1 MIIVSNATVLQEN
14 SMTNRNP
21 FKATAFLAVPT
32 ALLLM
37 AQPVF
42 AESFWGA
49 GNGQDFGRFD
59 GGQNRIA
66 QGQAPGNSQTRQDR
80 QQQMIQQLGLNPDQ
94 AEKVKGIMQQGKAQ
108 SQALHQQLR
117 AKRQAMMKYLQSPE
131 ANESQARSMNAD
143 INDLQR
149 QLSEIRLKSW
159 FAMRAQMTPEQL
171 QKMSQ
176 MKRPGGGMGPGGR
189 AGQQGGFGGR
199 YPGMGPRGQF
209 GGQGGSGNM
218 PNSGSPL

>member
-1 MIIVSNATVLQEN
+1 MIIVSNATILQEN
-14 SMTNRNP
+14 SMINRNP

-49 GNGQDFGRFD
+49 GNGQDFGRSGD
-59 GGQNRIA
+59 QNRIA
-66 QGQAPGNSQTRQDR
+66 QGQAPGNSQARQER
-80 QQQMIQQLGLNPDQ
+80 QQQMIQQLGLSPDQ

-117 AKRQAMMKYLQSPE
+117 TKRQAMMKYLQSPD

-159 FAMRAQMTPEQL
+159 FAMRSQMTPEQL

-189 AGQQGGFGGR
+189 GGQQGGFGGQR
-199 YPGMGPRGQF
+199 PGMRPRGQF
-209 GGQGGSGNM
+209 GGPGGGNM
-218 PNSGSPL
+218 PDSASPL

>member
-1 MIIVSNATVLQEN
+1 
-14 SMTNRNP
+14 MTNRNP

-42 AESFWGA
+42 AESFQGA
-49 GNGQDFGRFD
+49 GNGQDFGRFN
-59 GGQNRIA
+59 GGQNYIA
-66 QGQAPGNSQTRQDR
+66 QGQVPGNSQARPDR
-80 QQQMIQQLGLNPDQ
+80 QQQMIQQLGLSPDQ
-94 AEKVKGIMQQGKAQ
+94 TEKVKGIMQQGKAQ

-159 FAMRAQMTPEQL
+159 FAMRSQMTPEQL

-176 MKRPGGGMGPGGR
+176 MKRPGGGMGSGGR
-189 AGQQGGFGGR
+189 AGQPGGFGGQR
-199 YPGMGPRGQF
+199 PGMMGPRRQF
-209 GGQGGSGNM
+209 GGPGGGNM
-218 PNSGSPL
+218 PYSGSPL